1 MTEPTGAPAGRA
13 QRAARPSMLI
23 ALLGIFFVGLNLRPA
38 IISVAFVIPD
48 IRSDLALGATAAG
61 LLTTVPL
68 LAFVLLSMRAP
79 GWGRRF
85 GLARTILVALV
96 ILMVGFAIRLVPS
109 ATALFIGMAVV
120 GVAITIGNVLLPA
133 FIKAR
138 YPDKGGILMGVYT
151 VSLYAGPALASGLTL
166 PIARASGS
174 WRIALLSWGILAVIA
189 LPLWLPQVG
198 RVKLRPGTPAATV
211 QLTENGGAPGAAE
224 GAGAGE
230 ETADAS
236 DAAENSTDASG
247 AASSAKAAPPA
258 IAMGSML
265 RSPLAWAVSVY
276 FAVLSVLFYT
286 VNAWLPTMFLEQG
299 RGENAGGEMLTVV
312 NLVAIPCALAVSILV
327 HRTRSQVWAT
337 SIGSVGLGVGL
348 AGMYFAPAH
357 LGMAF
362 AVLFGIGHGTATGIA
377 FSLAMLRTR
386 TVAGT
391 AGLGA
396 LSQTAGYT
404 CSAIGPVGAGALHD
418 VLSGG
423 GVAQPWS
430 VVMAG
435 LVALVVLQFLAGLW
449 AGRDRYLEDALNS

>member
-1 MTEPTGAPAGRA
+1 
-13 QRAARPSMLI
+13 MLI

-85 GLARTILVALV
+85 GLARTILAALV

-138 YPDKGGILMGVYT
+138 YPDRGGILVGVYT

-166 PIARASGS
+166 PIARATGS

-198 RVKLRPGTPAATV
+198 KVKLRPGTPAANV
-211 QLTENGGAPGAAE
+211 QFTDSGEASGAAE
-224 GAGAGE
+224 GAGEDPA
-230 ETADAS
+230 
-236 DAAENSTDASG
+236 DASG

-258 IAMGSML
+258 IAMSSML

-312 NLVAIPCALAVSILV
+312 NLVAIPCALAVSIFV

-449 AGRDRYLEDALNS
+449 AGRDRYLEDALS

>member
-85 GLARTILVALV
+85 GLARTILAALV

-166 PIARASGS
+166 PIARATGS

-198 RVKLRPGTPAATV
+198 RVKLRPGTPAAKVKFTD
-211 QLTENGGAPGAAE
+211 NGGASGVAE
-224 GAGAGE
+224 GAGE
-230 ETADAS
+230 E
-236 DAAENSTDASG
+236 AADASG

-258 IAMGSML
+258 IAMSSML

-312 NLVAIPCALAVSILV
+312 NLVAIPCALAVSIFV

-430 VVMAG
+430 IVMAG

-449 AGRDRYLEDALNS
+449 AGRDRYLEDALGS

>member
-85 GLARTILVALV
+85 GLARTIFAALV

-138 YPDKGGILMGVYT
+138 YPDRGGILMGVYT

-166 PIARASGS
+166 PIARATGS

-198 RVKLRPGTPAATV
+198 WVKLRPGTPAAKV
-211 QLTENGGAPGAAE
+211 QLTENGGASGAAE
-224 GAGAGE
+224 GAGDDSA
-230 ETADAS
+230 
-236 DAAENSTDASG
+236 DASG

-258 IAMGSML
+258 IAMSSML
-265 RSPLAWAVSVY
+265 RAPLAWAVSVY

-337 SIGSVGLGVGL
+337 SIGSLGLGVGL
-348 AGMYFAPAH
+348 AGMYFSPAH

-449 AGRDRYLEDALNS
+449 AGRDRYLEDALGS

>member
-85 GLARTILVALV
+85 GLARTIFAALV

-138 YPDKGGILMGVYT
+138 YPDRGGILMGVYT

-166 PIARASGS
+166 PIARATGS

-198 RVKLRPGTPAATV
+198 KVKLRPGTPAATV
-211 QLTENGGAPGAAE
+211 QLTENGGASGAAE
-224 GAGAGE
+224 GAGDDSA
-230 ETADAS
+230 
-236 DAAENSTDASG
+236 DASG

-258 IAMGSML
+258 IAMSSML
-265 RSPLAWAVSVY
+265 RAPLAWAVSVY

-337 SIGSVGLGVGL
+337 SIGSLGLGVGL

-449 AGRDRYLEDALNS
+449 AGRDRYLEDALGS

>member
-85 GLARTILVALV
+85 GLARTIFAALV

-138 YPDKGGILMGVYT
+138 YPDRRGILMGVYT

-166 PIARASGS
+166 PIARATGS
-174 WRIALLSWGILAVIA
+174 WRIALLNWGILAVIA

-198 RVKLRPGTPAATV
+198 KVKLRPGTPAATV
-211 QLTENGGAPGAAE
+211 QLTENGGASGAAE
-224 GAGAGE
+224 GANAGE
-230 ETADAS
+230 EPADAS
-236 DAAENSTDASG
+236 NAASG

-258 IAMGSML
+258 IAMSSML

-312 NLVAIPCALAVSILV
+312 NLVAIPCALAVSIFV

-337 SIGSVGLGVGL
+337 SIGSLGLGVGL
-348 AGMYFAPAH
+348 TGMYFAPAH

-435 LVALVVLQFLAGLW
+435 LVALVVLQFLACLW
-449 AGRDRYLEDALNS
+449 AGRDRYLEDALNN

>member
-13 QRAARPSMLI
+13 QRAARPIMLI

-85 GLARTILVALV
+85 GLARTIFAALV

-138 YPDKGGILMGVYT
+138 YPDRGGILMGVYT

-166 PIARASGS
+166 PIARATGS

-198 RVKLRPGTPAATV
+198 WVKLRPGTPAAKV
-211 QLTENGGAPGAAE
+211 QLTENGGASGAAE
-224 GAGAGE
+224 GAGDDSA
-230 ETADAS
+230 
-236 DAAENSTDASG
+236 DASG

-258 IAMGSML
+258 IAMSSML
-265 RSPLAWAVSVY
+265 RAPLAWAVSVY

-337 SIGSVGLGVGL
+337 SIGSLGLGVGL

-449 AGRDRYLEDALNS
+449 AGRDRYLEDALGS

>member
-1 MTEPTGAPAGRA
+1 MTEPTGAPTGRA

-85 GLARTILVALV
+85 GLARTILAALV

-166 PIARASGS
+166 PIARATGS

-198 RVKLRPGTPAATV
+198 RVKLRPGTPAAKVKFTD
-211 QLTENGGAPGAAE
+211 NGGASGVAE
-224 GAGAGE
+224 GAGE
-230 ETADAS
+230 E
-236 DAAENSTDASG
+236 AADASG

-258 IAMGSML
+258 IAMSSML

-312 NLVAIPCALAVSILV
+312 NLVAIPCALAVSIFV

-430 VVMAG
+430 IVMAG

-449 AGRDRYLEDALNS
+449 AGRDRYLEDALGS

>member
-85 GLARTILVALV
+85 GLARTIFAALV

-138 YPDKGGILMGVYT
+138 YPDRGGILMGVYT

-166 PIARASGS
+166 PIARATGS

-198 RVKLRPGTPAATV
+198 WVKLRPGTPAAKV
-211 QLTENGGAPGAAE
+211 QLTENGGASGAAE
-224 GAGAGE
+224 GAGDDSA
-230 ETADAS
+230 
-236 DAAENSTDASG
+236 DASG

-258 IAMGSML
+258 IAMSSML
-265 RSPLAWAVSVY
+265 RAPLAWAVSVY

-449 AGRDRYLEDALNS
+449 AGRDRYLEDALGS

>member
-85 GLARTILVALV
+85 GLARTIFAALV

-138 YPDKGGILMGVYT
+138 YPDRGGILMGVYT

-166 PIARASGS
+166 PIAWATGS

-198 RVKLRPGTPAATV
+198 RVKLRPGTPAAKV
-211 QLTENGGAPGAAE
+211 QLTENGGASGAAE
-224 GAGAGE
+224 GAGDDSA
-230 ETADAS
+230 
-236 DAAENSTDASG
+236 DASG

-258 IAMGSML
+258 IAMSSML
-265 RSPLAWAVSVY
+265 RAPLAWAVSVY

-418 VLSGG
+418 MLSGG

>member
-1 MTEPTGAPAGRA
+1 
-13 QRAARPSMLI
+13 MLI

-85 GLARTILVALV
+85 GLARTILAALV

-166 PIARASGS
+166 PIARATGS
-174 WRIALLSWGILAVIA
+174 WRIALLSWGILAVLA

-198 RVKLRPGTPAATV
+198 KVKLRPGAPAAKVKFTD
-211 QLTENGGAPGAAE
+211 NGGASGVAE
-224 GAGAGE
+224 GAGE
-230 ETADAS
+230 E
-236 DAAENSTDASG
+236 AADASG

-258 IAMGSML
+258 IAMSSML

-312 NLVAIPCALAVSILV
+312 NLVAIPCALTVSILV

-337 SIGSVGLGVGL
+337 SIGSLGLGVGL

-362 AVLFGIGHGTATGIA
+362 AVFFGIGHGTATGIA

-449 AGRDRYLEDALNS
+449 AGRDRYLEDALGS

>member
-1 MTEPTGAPAGRA
+1 MTEPIGTPAGSA

-79 GWGRRF
+79 AWGRRF
-85 GLARTILVALV
+85 GLARTILAALV

-138 YPDKGGILMGVYT
+138 YPDRGGILMGVYT

-166 PIARASGS
+166 PIARATGS

-198 RVKLRPGTPAATV
+198 KVKLRPGTPAAEVKFTD
-211 QLTENGGAPGAAE
+211 NGGASGAAE
-224 GAGAGE
+224 GAAAGKE
-230 ETADAS
+230 PA
-236 DAAENSTDASG
+236 DASG
-247 AASSAKAAPPA
+247 AASTAKAAPPA
-258 IAMGSML
+258 IAMSSML

-357 LGMAF
+357 LGIAF

-449 AGRDRYLEDALNS
+449 AGRDRYLEDALNN

>member
-85 GLARTILVALV
+85 GLARTIFAALV

-138 YPDKGGILMGVYT
+138 YPDRRGILMGVYT

-166 PIARASGS
+166 PIARATGS

-198 RVKLRPGTPAATV
+198 WVKLRPGTPAAKV
-211 QLTENGGAPGAAE
+211 QLTENGGASGAAE
-224 GAGAGE
+224 GAGDDSA
-230 ETADAS
+230 
-236 DAAENSTDASG
+236 DASG

-258 IAMGSML
+258 IAMSSML

-312 NLVAIPCALAVSILV
+312 NLVAIPCALAVSIFV

-337 SIGSVGLGVGL
+337 SIGSLGLGVGL
-348 AGMYFAPAH
+348 TGMYFAPAH

-449 AGRDRYLEDALNS
+449 AGRDRYLEDALGS

>member
-85 GLARTILVALV
+85 GLARTILAALV

-166 PIARASGS
+166 PIARATGS

-211 QLTENGGAPGAAE
+211 QLTENSGVSGAAE
-224 GAGAGE
+224 GAGE
-230 ETADAS
+230 E
-236 DAAENSTDASG
+236 AADASG

-258 IAMGSML
+258 IAMSSML
-265 RSPLAWAVSVY
+265 RSPLAWAVSMY

-312 NLVAIPCALAVSILV
+312 NLVAIPCALTVSILV

-337 SIGSVGLGVGL
+337 SIGSLGLGVGL

-362 AVLFGIGHGTATGIA
+362 AVFFGIGHGTATGIA

-449 AGRDRYLEDALNS
+449 AGRDRYLEDALGS

>member
-85 GLARTILVALV
+85 GLARTILAALV

-166 PIARASGS
+166 PIARATGS
-174 WRIALLSWGILAVIA
+174 WRIALLSWGILAVLA

-198 RVKLRPGTPAATV
+198 KVKLRPGAPAAKVKFTD
-211 QLTENGGAPGAAE
+211 NGGASGVAE
-224 GAGAGE
+224 GAGE
-230 ETADAS
+230 E
-236 DAAENSTDASG
+236 AADASG

-258 IAMGSML
+258 IAMSSML

-312 NLVAIPCALAVSILV
+312 NLVAIPCALTVSILV

-337 SIGSVGLGVGL
+337 SIGSLGLGVGL

-362 AVLFGIGHGTATGIA
+362 AVFFGIGHGTATGIA

-449 AGRDRYLEDALNS
+449 AGRDRYLEDALGS

>member
-1 MTEPTGAPAGRA
+1 MTEPTGTPAGSA

-85 GLARTILVALV
+85 GLARTIFAALV

-138 YPDKGGILMGVYT
+138 YPDRRGILMGVYT

-166 PIARASGS
+166 PIARATGS

-198 RVKLRPGTPAATV
+198 WVKLRPGTPAAKV
-211 QLTENGGAPGAAE
+211 QLTENGGASGAAE
-224 GAGAGE
+224 GAGDDSA
-230 ETADAS
+230 
-236 DAAENSTDASG
+236 DASG

-258 IAMGSML
+258 IAMSSML
-265 RSPLAWAVSVY
+265 RAPLAWAVSVY

-337 SIGSVGLGVGL
+337 SIGSLGLGVGL

-449 AGRDRYLEDALNS
+449 AGRDRYLEDALGS

>member
-85 GLARTILVALV
+85 GLARTILAALV

-166 PIARASGS
+166 PIARATGS

-198 RVKLRPGTPAATV
+198 RVKLRPGTPAAKVKFTD
-211 QLTENGGAPGAAE
+211 NGGASGVAE
-224 GAGAGE
+224 GAGE
-230 ETADAS
+230 E
-236 DAAENSTDASG
+236 AADASG

-258 IAMGSML
+258 IAMSSML

-312 NLVAIPCALAVSILV
+312 NLVAIPCALAVSIFV

-362 AVLFGIGHGTATGIA
+362 AVFFGIGHGTATGIA

-449 AGRDRYLEDALNS
+449 AGRDRYLEDALSS

>member
-1 MTEPTGAPAGRA
+1 MTDPIGAPAGSA

-85 GLARTILVALV
+85 GLARTILAALV

-138 YPDKGGILMGVYT
+138 YPDRGGILMGVYT

-166 PIARASGS
+166 PIARATGS

-189 LPLWLPQVG
+189 LPLWLPQIG
-198 RVKLRPGTPAATV
+198 KMKLRPGTPAAEVKFTDSG
-211 QLTENGGAPGAAE
+211 EAG
-224 GAGAGE
+224 GAGE
-230 ETADAS
+230 EPA
-236 DAAENSTDASG
+236 DASG

-258 IAMGSML
+258 IAMSSML
-265 RSPLAWAVSVY
+265 GSPLAWAVSVY

-449 AGRDRYLEDALNS
+449 AGRDRYLEDALS

>member
-85 GLARTILVALV
+85 GLARTIFAALV

-138 YPDKGGILMGVYT
+138 YPDRRGILMGVYT

-166 PIARASGS
+166 PIARATGS

-198 RVKLRPGTPAATV
+198 WVKLRPGTPAAKV
-211 QLTENGGAPGAAE
+211 QLTENGGASGAAE
-224 GAGAGE
+224 GAGDDSA
-230 ETADAS
+230 
-236 DAAENSTDASG
+236 DASG

-258 IAMGSML
+258 IAMSSML
-265 RSPLAWAVSVY
+265 RAPLAWAVSVY

-337 SIGSVGLGVGL
+337 SIGSLGLGVGL

-449 AGRDRYLEDALNS
+449 AGRDRYLEDALGS

>member
-85 GLARTILVALV
+85 GLARTILAALV

-138 YPDKGGILMGVYT
+138 YLDKGGILMGVYT

-166 PIARASGS
+166 PIARATGS

-211 QLTENGGAPGAAE
+211 QLTENGGASGDPE
-224 GAGAGE
+224 GASAGE
-230 ETADAS
+230 EPADAS
-236 DAAENSTDASG
+236 NAASG
-247 AASSAKAAPPA
+247 VASSAKAAPPA
-258 IAMGSML
+258 IAMSSML

-312 NLVAIPCALAVSILV
+312 NLVAIPCALAVSIFV

-449 AGRDRYLEDALNS
+449 AGRDRYLEDALDN

>member
-85 GLARTILVALV
+85 GLARTILAALV

-138 YPDKGGILMGVYT
+138 YPDRGGILMGVYT

-166 PIARASGS
+166 PIARATGS

-198 RVKLRPGTPAATV
+198 WVKLRPGTPAAKV
-211 QLTENGGAPGAAE
+211 QLTENGGASGAAE
-224 GAGAGE
+224 GAGDDSA
-230 ETADAS
+230 
-236 DAAENSTDASG
+236 DASG

-258 IAMGSML
+258 IAMSSML
-265 RSPLAWAVSVY
+265 RAPLAWAVSVY

-337 SIGSVGLGVGL
+337 SIGSLGLGVGL

-449 AGRDRYLEDALNS
+449 AGRDRYLEDALGS

>member
-85 GLARTILVALV
+85 GLARTIFAALV

-138 YPDKGGILMGVYT
+138 YPDRGGILMGVYT

-166 PIARASGS
+166 PIARATGS

-198 RVKLRPGTPAATV
+198 WVKLRPGTPAAKV
-211 QLTENGGAPGAAE
+211 QLTENGGASGAAE
-224 GAGAGE
+224 GAGDDSA
-230 ETADAS
+230 
-236 DAAENSTDASG
+236 DASG

-258 IAMGSML
+258 IAMSSML
-265 RSPLAWAVSVY
+265 RAPLAWAVSVY

-337 SIGSVGLGVGL
+337 SIGSLGLGVGL

-377 FSLAMLRTR
+377 FCLAMLRTR

-449 AGRDRYLEDALNS
+449 AGRDRYLEDALGS

>member
-85 GLARTILVALV
+85 GLARTIFAALV

-138 YPDKGGILMGVYT
+138 YPDRGGILMGVYT

-166 PIARASGS
+166 PIARATGS

-198 RVKLRPGTPAATV
+198 WVKLRPGTPAAKV
-211 QLTENGGAPGAAE
+211 QLTENGGASGAAE
-224 GAGAGE
+224 GAGDDSA
-230 ETADAS
+230 
-236 DAAENSTDASG
+236 DASG

-258 IAMGSML
+258 IAMSSML
-265 RSPLAWAVSVY
+265 RAPLAWAVSVY

-337 SIGSVGLGVGL
+337 SIGSLGLGVGM

-449 AGRDRYLEDALNS
+449 AGRDRYLEDALGS

>member
-85 GLARTILVALV
+85 GLARTIFAALV

-138 YPDKGGILMGVYT
+138 YPDRGGILMGVYT

-166 PIARASGS
+166 PIARATGS

-198 RVKLRPGTPAATV
+198 WVKLRPGTPAAKV
-211 QLTENGGAPGAAE
+211 QLTENGGASGAAE
-224 GAGAGE
+224 GAGDDSA
-230 ETADAS
+230 
-236 DAAENSTDASG
+236 DASG

-258 IAMGSML
+258 IAMSSML
-265 RSPLAWAVSVY
+265 RAPLAWAVSVY

-286 VNAWLPTMFLEQG
+286 VNAWLPTMFLEQD

-337 SIGSVGLGVGL
+337 SIGSLGLGVGL

-449 AGRDRYLEDALNS
+449 AGRDRYLEDALGS

>member
-1 MTEPTGAPAGRA
+1 MTDPIGAPAGSA

-68 LAFVLLSMRAP
+68 LAFVILSMRAP
-79 GWGRRF
+79 AWGRRF
-85 GLARTILVALV
+85 GLARTILAALV

-138 YPDKGGILMGVYT
+138 YPDRGGILMGVYT

-166 PIARASGS
+166 PIARATGS

-189 LPLWLPQVG
+189 LPLWLPQIG
-198 RVKLRPGTPAATV
+198 KMKLRPGTPAAEVKFTDSG
-211 QLTENGGAPGAAE
+211 EAG
-224 GAGAGE
+224 GAGE
-230 ETADAS
+230 EPA
-236 DAAENSTDASG
+236 DASG

-258 IAMGSML
+258 IAMSNML

-449 AGRDRYLEDALNS
+449 AGRDRYLEDALS

>member
-85 GLARTILVALV
+85 GLARTIFAALV

-138 YPDKGGILMGVYT
+138 YPDRGGILMGVYT

-166 PIARASGS
+166 PIARATGS

-198 RVKLRPGTPAATV
+198 KVKLRPGTPAATV
-211 QLTENGGAPGAAE
+211 QLTENGGASGAAE
-224 GAGAGE
+224 GAGDDSA
-230 ETADAS
+230 
-236 DAAENSTDASG
+236 DASG

-258 IAMGSML
+258 IAMSSML
-265 RSPLAWAVSVY
+265 RAPLAWAVSVY

-357 LGMAF
+357 LGIAF

-449 AGRDRYLEDALNS
+449 AGRDRYLEDALNN

>member
-85 GLARTILVALV
+85 GLARTIFAALV

-138 YPDKGGILMGVYT
+138 YPDRGGILMGVYT

-166 PIARASGS
+166 PIARATGS

-198 RVKLRPGTPAATV
+198 WVKLRPGTPAAKV
-211 QLTENGGAPGAAE
+211 QLTENGGASGAAE
-224 GAGAGE
+224 GAGDDSA
-230 ETADAS
+230 
-236 DAAENSTDASG
+236 DASG

-258 IAMGSML
+258 IAMSSML
-265 RSPLAWAVSVY
+265 RAPLAWAVSVY

-337 SIGSVGLGVGL
+337 SIGSLGLGVGL

-449 AGRDRYLEDALNS
+449 AGRDRYLEDALGS

>member
-85 GLARTILVALV
+85 GLARTIFAALV

-138 YPDKGGILMGVYT
+138 YPDRRGILMGVYT

-166 PIARASGS
+166 PIARATGS
-174 WRIALLSWGILAVIA
+174 WRIALLNWGILAVIA

-198 RVKLRPGTPAATV
+198 KVKLRPGTPAATV
-211 QLTENGGAPGAAE
+211 QLTENGGASGAAE
-224 GAGAGE
+224 GAGDDSA
-230 ETADAS
+230 
-236 DAAENSTDASG
+236 DASG

-258 IAMGSML
+258 IAMSSML
-265 RSPLAWAVSVY
+265 RAPLAWAVSVY

-337 SIGSVGLGVGL
+337 SIGSLGLGVGL

-449 AGRDRYLEDALNS
+449 AGRDRYLEDALGS

>member
-85 GLARTILVALV
+85 GLARTIFAALV

-138 YPDKGGILMGVYT
+138 YPDRGGILMGVYT

-166 PIARASGS
+166 PIARATGS
-174 WRIALLSWGILAVIA
+174 WRIALLNWGILAVIA

-198 RVKLRPGTPAATV
+198 KVKLRPGTPAATV
-211 QLTENGGAPGAAE
+211 QLTENGGASGAAE
-224 GAGAGE
+224 GAGDDSA
-230 ETADAS
+230 
-236 DAAENSTDASG
+236 DASG

-258 IAMGSML
+258 IAMSSML
-265 RSPLAWAVSVY
+265 RAPLAWAVSVY

-337 SIGSVGLGVGL
+337 SIGSLGLGVGL

-449 AGRDRYLEDALNS
+449 AGRDRYLEDALGS

>member
-85 GLARTILVALV
+85 GLARTIFAALV

-138 YPDKGGILMGVYT
+138 YPDRGGILMGVYT

-166 PIARASGS
+166 PIARATGS

-198 RVKLRPGTPAATV
+198 WVKLRPGTLAAKV
-211 QLTENGGAPGAAE
+211 QLTENGGASGAAE
-224 GAGAGE
+224 GAGDDSA
-230 ETADAS
+230 
-236 DAAENSTDASG
+236 DASG

-258 IAMGSML
+258 IAMSSML
-265 RSPLAWAVSVY
+265 RAPLAWAVSVY

-337 SIGSVGLGVGL
+337 SIGSLGLGVGL

-449 AGRDRYLEDALNS
+449 AGRDRYLEDALGS